1 MGTRRVGR
9 PRVGWRI
16 FALSVGMGAIA
27 YFQQKGVTI
36 AAERIMPELS
46 LSQMQIGWI
55 QWAYLLAY
63 APSQIVGGRVGQRF
77 GARRTLAVAGA
88 IAIVATIAMPLAPA
102 ALAGGAIFAALFLS
116 QLTLGFAQAPIFP
129 VSAGVFGTW
138 LPAHRWGLAI
148 GIQTMGCQLGAAAT
162 PAVIVYLMQKF
173 GWQRAL
179 FWTDLPAVVLVA
191 AWAWYMRNTPREHP
205 SISPEELAELES
217 ADAVSTVAAS
227 TSMTRAKLPRRDIA
241 LLTASYIG
249 MNYVFYLLANWSFLY
264 LVQERHFTV
273 AQGGWFATLPP
284 LAAALGAG
292 VGGGLVDV
300 LCVKV
305 GIRWGYRLVPLAAL
319 PTIAL
324 LLVLAMYAANPL
336 AAVVGMTLCYGLV
349 ELTEGAYWAATMRVA
364 GANTMTATGVLN
376 TGGALGGLIG
386 IPIVA
391 FLSGH
396 GAWNASFLIGALC
409 AMASAV
415 AWFGVDTTRRG
426 PGTAPLP
433 Q

>member
-1 MGTRRVGR
+1 
-9 PRVGWRI
+9 
-16 FALSVGMGAIA
+16 
-27 YFQQKGVTI
+27 
-36 AAERIMPELS
+36 MPELS

-63 APSQIVGGRVGQRF
+63 TPSQIVGGRVGQRF
-77 GARRTLAVAGA
+77 GARATLAVAGA
-88 IAIVATIAMPLAPA
+88 IAVVATIAMPLAPA
-102 ALAGGAIFAALFLS
+102 VLAGGAIFVALFLS
-116 QLTLGFAQAPIFP
+116 QLILGFAQAPIFP
-129 VSAGVFGTW
+129 VSAGVFRTW
-138 LPAHRWGLAI
+138 LPAHRWGLAV

-179 FWTDLPAVVLVA
+179 FWTGLPAAALVA
-191 AWAWYMRNTPREHP
+191 AWAWYVRNTPREHP
-205 SISPEELAELES
+205 SISPEELAELEPTDEVS
-217 ADAVSTVAAS
+217 AGIAS
-227 TSMTRAKLPRRDIA
+227 TSMAPAKLPRLNIA
-241 LLTASYIG
+241 LLTASYVG

-273 AQGGWFATLPP
+273 AQSGWFATLPP
-284 LAAALGAG
+284 LAAAFGAG
-292 VGGGLVDV
+292 VGGGLVDA

-324 LLVLAMYAANPL
+324 LLVLAMYTANPV

-396 GAWNASFLIGALC
+396 GAWNAAFLIGALC
-409 AMASAV
+409 AMASAA
-415 AWFGVDTTRRG
+415 AWLGVDTTRRG
-426 PGTAPLP
+426 PPAATVSSDIH
-433 Q
+433 